1 MSAIWSRWRP
11 ARPQG
16 SIRWPRILWLL
27 LALAAIL
34 APVAGVLLRA
44 LVAGPAGFGAVL
56 SAPASLVALEI
67 SGALMLLLLITVL
80 TSTWSWRI
88 TWLYLTLVLFLPLAA
103 MVLKASGVGLA
114 SFWETATSAEAVA
127 TYRISFGLALV
138 ASLLNGVFG
147 LVIAWALI
155 RCRFPG
161 QRLLD
166 ALIDLPFALP
176 TAVAGLAL
184 TAVYAKDGWLG
195 APIQRLFGVEV
206 AFSSLGVAVAMVF
219 ISLPFVVRTVE
230 PVLRSLEKEQEEA
243 SWCLGASRSQTFL
256 RVVLPQ
262 LMPAILSGVAQGYS
276 RAVGEYGS
284 VVMISSNVPFRDL
297 ITPTLIVQK
306 LEEYDFGGATVIG
319 AVMLIFSLISLLVIN
334 LIQVWGQ
341 RYQGGES
348 SA

>member
-1 MSAIWSRWRP
+1 MPAVWTRWRLGP
-11 ARPQG
+11 LQG
-16 SIRWPRILWLL
+16 VRLLWLL
-27 LALAAIL
+27 VALAAIL
-34 APVAGVLLRA
+34 APVVGVLLRVF
-44 LVAGPAGFGAVL
+44 LAGPGGFRAVL
-56 SAPASLVALEI
+56 AEPGTLGSLEI
-67 SGALMLLLLITVL
+67 SGALLLVLLISVL
-80 TSTWSWRI
+80 TTTWSWRI
-88 TWLYLTLVLFLPLAA
+88 TWLYLTLILFLPLGGMLLRTA
-103 MVLKASGVGLA
+103 GVGLDA
-114 SFWETATSAEAVA
+114 FWETAISEEAVA

-147 LVIAWALI
+147 LLIAWALI

-166 ALIDLPFALP
+166 AVIDLPFALP

-184 TAVYAKDGWLG
+184 TAVYAKEGWLG
-195 APIQRLFGVEV
+195 GPIFRLFGVEV

-243 SWCLGASRSQTFL
+243 SWCLGASRTQTFL

-319 AVMLIFSLISLLVIN
+319 SVMLIFSLVSLLVIN

-341 RYQGGES
+341 RYLGTES

>member
-1 MSAIWSRWRP
+1 LTAALSRPRRP
-11 ARPQG
+11 KR
-16 SIRWPRILWLL
+16 
-27 LALAAIL
+27 
-34 APVAGVLLRA
+34 
-44 LVAGPAGFGAVL
+44 
-56 SAPASLVALEI
+56 SLNLKLP
-67 SGALMLLLLITVL
+67 S
-80 TSTWSWRI
+80 WSWRI
-88 TWLYLTLVLFLPLAA
+88 TWLYLGFVLFLPLGG
-103 MVLKASGVGLA
+103 MLLKAAGVGPA
-114 SFWETATSAEAVA
+114 GFWEAATSPEAVA
-127 TYRISFGLALV
+127 TYKISFGLALI
-138 ASLLNGVFG
+138 ASLVNGVFG
-147 LVIAWALI
+147 LLIAWALI

-184 TAVYAKDGWLG
+184 TAVYSQEGWLG
-195 APIQRLFGVEV
+195 GPLYNLFGIKV
-206 AFSSLGVAVAMVF
+206 AFTSVGVAVAMVF

-243 SWCLGASRSQTFL
+243 SWCLGASNSQTFW

-284 VVMISSNVPFRDL
+284 VVMISSNVPFKDL

-306 LEEYDFGGATVIG
+306 LEEYDINGATVVG
-319 AVMLIFSLISLLVIN
+319 TVMLLFALVSLLVIN

-341 RYQGGES
+341 RYQGN
-348 SA
+348 